1 MTEGEAATGTELSTC
16 QKCSTGKLVPLSD
29 YGPKGVSEVFKAWV
43 CTNPDCGFF
52 IRSRKGEVAYG
63 ESTGRK

>member
-1 MTEGEAATGTELSTC
+1 MVTAGRATGMDLPVC
-16 QKCSTGKLVPLSD
+16 QKCTAGKLVPLSD

-52 IRSRKGEVAYG
+52 IRARKGEVGYW
-63 ESTGRK
+63 GRIERK